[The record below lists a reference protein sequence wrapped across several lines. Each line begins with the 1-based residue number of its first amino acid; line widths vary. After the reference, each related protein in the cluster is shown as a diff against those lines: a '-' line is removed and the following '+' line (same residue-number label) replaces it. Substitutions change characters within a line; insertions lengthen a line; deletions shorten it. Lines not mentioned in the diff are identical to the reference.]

1 MPVSF
6 PSSNFGTNFNFL
18 KSSILLIDTSI
29 GSRKYKGYTDSEQ
42 LLSLVLLNP
51 SGGNAVEH
59 LKFLEEQLVARL
71 QEAPKKP
78 QQLEPVLEVDQETYP
93 WIVERMGVKGAY
105 NYLKRRKQ
113 ETLDRRTELEEYLE
127 ENPEAADT
135 MNAADLE
142 HLGTRPLNDM
152 TLDDL

>member
-59 LKFLEEQLVARL
+59 LKFLEEQLEMKSFSLAFPSPTSARDYARTL
-71 QEAPKKP
+71 QS
-78 QQLEPVLEVDQETYP
+78 
-93 WIVERMGVKGAY
+93 
-105 NYLKRRKQ
+105 
-113 ETLDRRTELEEYLE
+113 
-127 ENPEAADT
+127 
-135 MNAADLE
+135 
-142 HLGTRPLNDM
+142 
-152 TLDDL
+152 